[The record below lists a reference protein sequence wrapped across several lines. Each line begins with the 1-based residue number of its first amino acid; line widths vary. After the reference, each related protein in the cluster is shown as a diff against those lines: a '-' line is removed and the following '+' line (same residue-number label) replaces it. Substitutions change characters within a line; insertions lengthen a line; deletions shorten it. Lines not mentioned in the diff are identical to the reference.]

1 MRSIYSIKNN
11 DRGLFSTARRSN
23 GIFNPS
29 ISKYINFAFMKKWLF
44 TLLVFNI
51 ATSFAQTVSISDFF
65 EYNLFNA
72 GVYVTA
78 GNGYATGN
86 NELGDLEKG
95 MRFNAQT
102 GLPNSNG
109 YLTNVLAWIPFKSN
123 NSGTGQ
129 FTVKIYEFATIDSLG
144 ALLGSQ
150 TYTLQNLDTVTD
162 NYSYIGGPLALG
174 GKPYNLDVAFSNP
187 VAIPSSKDILVMI
200 ELPTAPGDNIGIMSN
215 LNGDFPLASSHS
227 FEVQAD
233 GTLVN
238 LHDAWQ
244 NQLDVAMAIFPVI
257 NLTNSIEEHV
267 INCEVFP
274 NPTSQKLYFS
284 TAEDIELI
292 TIYAPD
298 GKLLGTTQSSSID
311 VSYLQQ
317 GAYLYA
323 LTTKSGGVS
332 KGNFL
337 KID

>member
-1 MRSIYSIKNN
+1 M
-11 DRGLFSTARRSN
+11 
-23 GIFNPS
+23 
-29 ISKYINFAFMKKWLF
+29 
-44 TLLVFNI
+44 
-51 ATSFAQTVSISDFF
+51 
-65 EYNLFNA
+65 
-72 GVYVTA
+72 TA

-109 YLTNVLAWIPFKSN
+109 YITSVLAWIPFKSN
-123 NSGTGQ
+123 NSGAGQ

-144 ALLGSQ
+144 ALLGQQ
-150 TYTLQNLDTVTD
+150 TYALQNLDTVTD
-162 NYSYIGGPLALG
+162 NYYYLGGPLALG
-174 GKPYNLDVAFSNP
+174 GKPYNVNVVFSNP

-200 ELPTAPGDNIGIMSN
+200 ELPATPGDNIGIMSN
-215 LNGDFPLASSHS
+215 LNGDFPLAASHS

-238 LHDAWQ
+238 LHDAWL

-257 NLTNSIEEHV
+257 NLTNSIEEQV
-267 INCEVFP
+267 IHCEVFP
-274 NPTSQKLYFS
+274 NPTSETLYFS
-284 TAEDIELI
+284 TDEDVEQI
-292 TIYAPD
+292 TIHALD
-298 GKLLGTTQSSSID
+298 GKFIGTTQTASID

-317 GAYLYA
+317 GAYYYA
-323 LTTKSGGVS
+323 LTTKSGGVV

>member
-1 MRSIYSIKNN
+1 
-11 DRGLFSTARRSN
+11 
-23 GIFNPS
+23 
-29 ISKYINFAFMKKWLF
+29 MKKLIT
-44 TLLVFNI
+44 TLLLLNI
-51 ATSFAQTVSISDFF
+51 ATSSAQTVSISDFF

-109 YLTNVLAWIPFKSN
+109 YLTNVLAWIPLKSN

-144 ALLGSQ
+144 ALLGQQ
-150 TYTLQNLDTVTD
+150 TYALQNLDTVTD
-162 NYSYIGGPLALG
+162 NYYYLGGPLALG
-174 GKPYNLDVAFSNP
+174 GKPYNVDVAFSNP
-187 VAIPSSKDILVMI
+187 IAIPSSKDILVMI
-200 ELPTAPGDNIGIMSN
+200 ELPTTPGDNIGIMSN
-215 LNGDFPLASSHS
+215 LNGDFPLAASHS

-238 LHDAWQ
+238 LHDAWL

-257 NLTNSIEEHV
+257 NLTNSIVEQV
-267 INCEVFP
+267 IHCEVFP
-274 NPTSQKLYFS
+274 NPTSSTLYFS
-284 TAEDIELI
+284 AAEDIEQV
-292 TIYAPD
+292 TIHALD
-298 GKLLGTTQSSSID
+298 GKLIGTTQTASID

-317 GAYLYA
+317 GAYYYA
-323 LTTKSGGVS
+323 LTTKSGGVV

>member
-1 MRSIYSIKNN
+1 
-11 DRGLFSTARRSN
+11 
-23 GIFNPS
+23 
-29 ISKYINFAFMKKWLF
+29 MKKLLS
-44 TLLVFNI
+44 TLLLLNI
-51 ATSFAQTVSISDFF
+51 ATSSAQTVSISDFF

-144 ALLGSQ
+144 ALLGQQ
-150 TYTLQNLDTVTD
+150 TYALQNLDTVTD
-162 NYSYIGGPLALG
+162 NYYYLGGPLALG
-174 GKPYNLDVAFSNP
+174 GKPYNVDVAFSNP

-200 ELPTAPGDNIGIMSN
+200 ELPTTPADNIGIMSN
-215 LNGDFPLASSHS
+215 LNGDFPLAASHS

-238 LHDAWQ
+238 LHDAWL

-257 NLTNSIEEHV
+257 NLTNSIEEQV
-267 INCEVFP
+267 IHCEVFP
-274 NPTSQKLYFS
+274 NPTSETLYFS
-284 TAEDIELI
+284 TAEVIEQV
-292 TIYAPD
+292 TIHALD
-298 GKLLGTTQSSSID
+298 GKLLGTTPTASID

-317 GAYLYA
+317 GAYYYA
-323 LTTKSGGVS
+323 LTTKSGGVV